1 MDTNSINTFPPK
13 VRAMLEEA
21 IRHAMTGKGDTDVL
35 RRIHE
40 EAERIRDEVRR
51 KHGVLDIGVSAIR
64 ELRAELPA
72 S

>member
-1 MDTNSINTFPPK
+1 MDTNGVKTFLPE

-21 IRHAMTGKGDTDVL
+21 IRHAMTGKGDPDML

-40 EAERIRDEVRR
+40 EAERIRSEVRR

-64 ELRAELPA
+64 ELRGELPA